1 MPLSE
6 AQMAMKAKN
15 KVDKL
20 ALDASLGSL
29 KEKID
34 ELFNDAP
41 VAVAE
46 ATSKEEME
54 ELISAVKAGTADN
67 EKIARFLDVASN
79 LGI

>member
-1 MPLSE
+1 MPLSD
-6 AQMAMKAKN
+6 AQKAMKAKN
-15 KVDKL
+15 KVEQL
-20 ALDASLGSL
+20 ALGDSLGGL
-29 KEKID
+29 KAKID

-67 EKIARFLDVASN
+67 EKISRFLDMASN